1 MTTAGQQA
9 EALAAAHLQQQGLKL
24 LSTNYRCRFGE
35 IDLIMRDGK
44 TLVFVEVRMRS
55 NPHFGTATD
64 SITARKQ
71 HKLLLTAQHYLQ
83 QHGEQ
88 PCRFDAVVMSEITGQ
103 HIDWLKNAFD
113 GAV

>member
-1 MTTAGQQA
+1 MTTPGQQA

-55 NPHFGTATD
+55 NPHFGTAAD

-71 HKLLLTAQHYLQ
+71 RKLLLTAQHYLQ

-88 PCRFDAVVMSEITGQ
+88 PCRFDAVVMSGIMDQ
-103 HIDWLKNAFD
+103 RIDWLKNAFD